1 MLVTLANNRAT
12 LTVPVGTM
20 IDVELASAAWS
31 APVSSHT
38 KMLPRISSS
47 SSCDGVRASFRV
59 LGNGWIEAGTH
70 RGSTGGIPDIVFR
83 VNVVAS
89 P

>member
-1 MLVTLANNRAT
+1 MTLANNRAT
-12 LTVPVGTM
+12 LTVPVGTV
-20 IDVELASAAWS
+20 IDVELTSAAWS
-31 APVSSHT
+31 APVSSDP

-47 SSCDGVRASFRV
+47 SSCDGVQANFRV
-59 LGNGWIEAGTH
+59 QGNGWIEAVTH
-70 RGSTGGIPDIVFR
+70 RASTGGIPDIVFR

>member
-1 MLVTLANNRAT
+1 VTLANNRAT

-20 IDVELASAAWS
+20 IDVDLTSAAWT
-31 APVSSHT
+31 AP
-38 KMLPRISSS
+38 KMLPRISSA

-59 LGNGWIEAGTH
+59 QGNGWIEAATQ
-70 RGSTGGIPDIVFR
+70 RGSTGGISDIVFR

>member
-1 MLVTLANNRAT
+1 VTLANNRAT

-20 IDVELASAAWS
+20 IDVDLTSAAWT
-31 APVSSHT
+31 APVGSDPKT
-38 KMLPRISSS
+38 LPRISSA

-59 LGNGWIEAGTH
+59 QGNGWIEAATQ
-70 RGSTGGIPDIVFR
+70 RGSTGGISDIVFR

>member
-1 MLVTLANNRAT
+1 MTLANNRAT

-20 IDVELASAAWS
+20 IDVELASAAWT
-31 APVSSHT
+31 APVSSDPKT
-38 KMLPRISSS
+38 LPRISSS
-47 SSCDGVRASFRV
+47 SSCEGVRATFRV
-59 LGNGWIEAGTH
+59 QGRGWIEAVTH
-70 RGSTGGIPDIVFR
+70 SASNVGAPDIAFR

>member
-1 MLVTLANNRAT
+1 VTVANNRAT

-20 IDVELASAAWS
+20 IDVDLTSAAWT
-31 APVSSHT
+31 APVSSDP
-38 KMLPRISSS
+38 KMLPRVSSA

-59 LGNGWIEAGTH
+59 QGSGWIEAATH
-70 RGSTGGIPDIVFR
+70 RGSTGGVPDIEFR
-83 VNVVAS
+83 VHVVAS